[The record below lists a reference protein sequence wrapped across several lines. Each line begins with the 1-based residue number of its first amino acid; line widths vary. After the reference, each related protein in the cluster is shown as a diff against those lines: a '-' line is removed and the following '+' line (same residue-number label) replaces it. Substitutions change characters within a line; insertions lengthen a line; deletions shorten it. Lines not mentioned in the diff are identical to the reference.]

1 MPSSVRAPASSI
13 AAGRTWSRRRFV
25 ALDALPL
32 TPNGKVDRQRLPDP
46 LQAAAAEPR
55 VRTLPEPGTEQL
67 LADVWKAVLGIED
80 VRAEDNFF
88 EIGGHS
94 LLALRV
100 TAAVERRTG
109 QRLDPRSMFFQ
120 TLSQLAGQ
128 LEKTRAVTAAEAQPS

>member
-1 MPSSVRAPASSI
+1 M
-13 AAGRTWSRRRFV
+13 
-25 ALDALPL
+25 
-32 TPNGKVDRQRLPDP
+32 
-46 LQAAAAEPR
+46 
-55 VRTLPEPGTEQL
+55 RTLPEPGTEQL